1 MAYRGSNCQN
11 LLRIKWKYRVRKG
24 GSNLIFEQHN
34 PLHRLR
40 LAALIEGITL
50 LSLLFIAVPL
60 KHLMGMPATVSI
72 VGPIHGLAF
81 VFYLWTVVNTAVS
94 EDWSKGQIAL
104 SVAMALLPFGAFV
117 NAKFLMRKNVEL
129 DQSCST

>member
-1 MAYRGSNCQN
+1 M
-11 LLRIKWKYRVRKG
+11 
-24 GSNLIFEQHN
+24 IFEQHN